1 MKTTILKIKYVLL
14 TLFIVSATSCG
25 GDDDTVEE
33 VAELVALLLDCPQNV
48 GVASGETLR
57 LENRNNG
64 IDYIINCVFTVQGDF
79 IIEDGVTIQFGTDA
93 GIRVDETGSLQILG
107 QQANQV
113 VLTGEDSSPGAWRGV
128 FFYSNDIKNKIE
140 YAKIEYA
147 GGEGFNSNDDRGG
160 VIVYSGGRLNMNNTL
175 ITNSESYGFN
185 ASYGGAE
192 LVLENNTITNCDA
205 PMFILGVYI
214 TTISGG
220 SYTGNDLDAIVADR
234 SFIENESHHI
244 WTKLNVPYH
253 FPEGMDVTN
262 SGGKLTIMPGVV
274 MKFGLDSR
282 LGVTEGASGNKP
294 SLIAVGTA
302 QEPIIFT
309 GINSVLG
316 AWKGIYFD
324 SPSPLN
330 EIAFATIE
338 YASNPDQAGAIET
351 WYGTVLNVHD
361 VSFKDI
367 QRCAIHEYFSPNS
380 PITVTTSNLTHVN
393 VTTTICLN

>member
-147 GGEGFNSNDDRGG
+147 GRRIRSWSPLRL
-160 VIVYSGGRLNMNNTL
+160 VIV
-175 ITNSESYGFN
+175 
-185 ASYGGAE
+185 ASRGA
-192 LVLENNTITNCDA
+192 
-205 PMFILGVYI
+205 G
-214 TTISGG
+214 
-220 SYTGNDLDAIVADR
+220 
-234 SFIENESHHI
+234 
-244 WTKLNVPYH
+244 
-253 FPEGMDVTN
+253 
-262 SGGKLTIMPGVV
+262 
-274 MKFGLDSR
+274 
-282 LGVTEGASGNKP
+282 
-294 SLIAVGTA
+294 
-302 QEPIIFT
+302 
-309 GINSVLG
+309 
-316 AWKGIYFD
+316 
-324 SPSPLN
+324 
-330 EIAFATIE
+330 
-338 YASNPDQAGAIET
+338 
-351 WYGTVLNVHD
+351 
-361 VSFKDI
+361 
-367 QRCAIHEYFSPNS
+367 
-380 PITVTTSNLTHVN
+380 
-393 VTTTICLN
+393 